1 MFAAASGLEVSFRRD
16 GDFLNRVFATT
27 DFHRA
32 LEAPPLDAGVVE
44 LITEALFCSLQE
56 RFQRDPC
63 SHGFNLWA
71 VVRNLAHAVI
81 RLHAPGRLRG
91 RQSVLPKGFADGWR
105 QARPLKL

>member
-1 MFAAASGLEVSFRRD
+1 MPFRSD
-16 GDFLNRVFATT
+16 GDLLNRVFATANF
-27 DFHRA
+27 DWAFVA
-32 LEAPPLDAGVVE
+32 APLDAGVVE